1 MLRIKKSNLNAL
13 YSRIAESQDLFL
25 PVKSAGKTNF
35 ALWQEGMEADLA
47 TLKTVRSAKD
57 VFFPQSENLYSCC
70 RTDGKLSVTP
80 ETLCQKPFVVFGIKG
95 CDVRGIAVL
104 DKVFLSEP
112 VDSFY
117 AARRANGTIVSLAC
131 TRPETSCFCKVF
143 GIDCAKPEGDIVTW
157 LVGEDLYWQAQTEK
171 GEKLT
176 ELVSDL
182 LEEGEEAVVES
193 EQASIR
199 SIVEKLP
206 YSSLPLEKW
215 GKDAA
220 KNNFDSPL
228 WEQLYKPCLACG
240 TCTFVCPTCQ
250 CYDIKDYDTGSG
262 VQRFRCWDSCMYSDF
277 TMMAHGNNRTTQ
289 MQRYRQ
295 RFMHKL
301 AYFPANN
308 DGMFSCVGCGRCVD
322 KCPTNLNILKVIKA
336 FQKEG

>member
-206 YSSLPLEKW
+206 YSPLSLEKW

-277 TMMAHGNNRTTQ
+277 TMMAHGNNRTSQ
-289 MQRYRQ
+289 SQRFRQ

>member
-143 GIDCAKPEGDIVTW
+143 GIECAKPEGDVVTW
-157 LVGEDLYWQAQTEK
+157 LVGEALQALSGLRHLY
-171 GEKLT
+171 LC
-176 ELVSDL
+176 
-182 LEEGEEAVVES
+182 
-193 EQASIR
+193 
-199 SIVEKLP
+199 LP
-206 YSSLPLEKW
+206 HLSVL
-215 GKDAA
+215 
-220 KNNFDSPL
+220 
-228 WEQLYKPCLACG
+228 
-240 TCTFVCPTCQ
+240 
-250 CYDIKDYDTGSG
+250 
-262 VQRFRCWDSCMYSDF
+262 
-277 TMMAHGNNRTTQ
+277 
-289 MQRYRQ
+289 RY
-295 RFMHKL
+295 
-301 AYFPANN
+301 
-308 DGMFSCVGCGRCVD
+308 
-322 KCPTNLNILKVIKA
+322 
-336 FQKEG
+336 